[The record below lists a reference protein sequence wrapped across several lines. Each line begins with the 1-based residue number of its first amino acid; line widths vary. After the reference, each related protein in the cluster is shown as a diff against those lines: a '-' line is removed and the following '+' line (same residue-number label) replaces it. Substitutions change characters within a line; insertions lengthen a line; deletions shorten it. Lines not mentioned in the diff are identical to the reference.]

1 MLDHR
6 VEVGA
11 RAVGARVL
19 RSEDPRILTGRGRYV
34 DDVVV
39 PGMLHAAFLRS
50 QIPHGRL
57 LSLDVTEAR
66 QLPGVVAVYTGEDM
80 ARLTQPGQA
89 GSAIGINMMPGMRS
103 PAFYS
108 LATTK
113 VRYVGDPIAMV

>member
-1 MLDHR
+1 MLDHK
-6 VEVGA
+6 VEIGA

-19 RSEDPRILTGRGRYV
+19 RSEDPRILTGRGRYI

-57 LSLDVTEAR
+57 RSLDVAEAR

-80 ARLTQPGQA
+80 ARLTQPAVA
-89 GSAIGINMMPGMRS
+89 GSAIGINQMPGKRS
-103 PAFYS
+103 TAFYA
-108 LATTK
+108 LAT
-113 VRYVGDPIAMV
+113 DE